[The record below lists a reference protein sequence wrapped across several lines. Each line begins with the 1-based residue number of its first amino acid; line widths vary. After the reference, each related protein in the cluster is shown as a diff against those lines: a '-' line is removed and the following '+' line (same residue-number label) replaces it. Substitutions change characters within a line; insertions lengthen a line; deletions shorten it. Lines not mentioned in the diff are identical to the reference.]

1 MKLLIQRLL
10 KQFPHSGIK
19 TISHGR
25 KMDIDNDGTALPSEK
40 GPLGGKM
47 PCMNCLEKYCICL
60 TKSHK
65 KLKNN
70 CGYG

>member
-1 MKLLIQRLL
+1 
-10 KQFPHSGIK
+10 
-19 TISHGR
+19 
-25 KMDIDNDGTALPSEK
+25 MDIDNDGTALPSEK